1 MPRKSYVVREADH
14 RAICGVTFALLLENG
29 DVVSGALKMHARYV
43 ARILFVF
50 IYGGRAVVWTV
61 EELLS
66 VSIIKGRAAV
76 KTVAEA
82 VSASICD

>member
-1 MPRKSYVVREADH
+1 MKKSKIY
-14 RAICGVTFALLLENG
+14 
-29 DVVSGALKMHARYV
+29 ARYV

-50 IYGGRAVVWTV
+50 IYGRRAAVWNV

-66 VSIIKGRAAV
+66 VCIIKGRAAA

-82 VSASICD
+82 VSVSIRD

>member
-1 MPRKSYVVREADH
+1 MKKSKTY
-14 RAICGVTFALLLENG
+14 
-29 DVVSGALKMHARYV
+29 ARYV

-50 IYGGRAVVWTV
+50 IYGGRAAVWNV

-66 VSIIKGRAAV
+66 AVIIKGRVAV

-82 VSASICD
+82 VFASIRD